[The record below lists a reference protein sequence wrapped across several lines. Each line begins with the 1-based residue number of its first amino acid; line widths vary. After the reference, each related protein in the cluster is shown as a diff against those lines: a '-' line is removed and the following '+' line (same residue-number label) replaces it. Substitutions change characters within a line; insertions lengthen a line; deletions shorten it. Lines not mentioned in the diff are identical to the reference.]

1 MTSGTCN
8 CVCWPYLAYVGRP
21 VRVCGGLPPQF
32 VDYTYFA
39 RSPGTQYGGHINISH
54 LAVYG
59 TATSATAAA
68 APSAVFDF
76 GASGARRATIA
87 ERQNMKSVSIRCMIV
102 VRVRSCVRMF
112 CVCVCVYA
120 NGIRMCKV
128 FLGPRQQPG
137 AHFARPAASQSS
149 SRRPNHLVRIRRSR
163 VRL

>member
-59 TATSATAAA
+59 TATSTTAA

-112 CVCVCVYA
+112 CVYVYMRTVSGCVRYFWGHDNNQVQ
-120 NGIRMCKV
+120 ISQV
-128 FLGPRQQPG
+128 RQPASP
-137 AHFARPAASQSS
+137 AHVDQ
-149 SRRPNHLVRIRRSR
+149 II
-163 VRL
+163 